1 MSGKIGGAQHSLFPA
16 VHCLFPF
23 PSLVTTSLV
32 LSPLLRFGTS
42 ERVTR
47 EGDVTDI
54 HRAERDKETRDVG
67 GCRSLVTLVLC
78 SHLTSFPHPRH
89 LPGFAGVRRTGD
101 EEGGV
106 KSEMWGKGCEGTG

>member
-1 MSGKIGGAQHSLFPA
+1 MTIEIC
-16 VHCLFPF
+16 VI
-23 PSLVTTSLV
+23 LVSFR
-32 LSPLLRFGTS
+32 LSPYRSL
-42 ERVTR
+42 RVTR
-47 EGDVTDI
+47 TVPNRTVCERGP
-54 HRAERDKETRDVG
+54 RERDKETRDVG